1 MSQISEANSLQRITI
16 QITKSQH
23 EMLKHYARPG
33 TSISA
38 MIRRAIDDMFQPVRE
53 QALEDAKYEKWE
65 REAIANKQ
73 IMPEA
78 PEMELWKDL
87 QPKQTT
93 NKANNM
99 FCLQIFYY
107 LMEHRFG
114 ARLHFPL
121 GRFQL
126 ILLDTEL

>member
-1 MSQISEANSLQRITI
+1 MSNQSDANSLQRITI

-23 EMLKHYARPG
+23 DLLKKYARPG
-33 TSISA
+33 TSVSS

-53 QALEDAKYEKWE
+53 QAIENAKYEKWE

-87 QPKQTT
+87 QSKQIT
-93 NKANNM
+93 NA
-99 FCLQIFYY
+99 
-107 LMEHRFG
+107 
-114 ARLHFPL
+114 AS
-121 GRFQL
+121 
-126 ILLDTEL
+126 

>member
-1 MSQISEANSLQRITI
+1 MANQSDANSLQRITI
-16 QITKSQH
+16 QITKHQH

-33 TSISA
+33 TSVSS

-78 PEMELWKDL
+78 PDIKWEDL
-87 QPKQTT
+87 QPKQST
-93 NKANNM
+93 NA
-99 FCLQIFYY
+99 
-107 LMEHRFG
+107 
-114 ARLHFPL
+114 AS
-121 GRFQL
+121 
-126 ILLDTEL
+126 